1 MYWKKLSASISYF
14 INKSIWGEHLLESNE
29 DLLNYYIDMALE
41 EGNGVYKYLDKKTYE
56 YIELS
61 DEDLEKIKKTFLERV
76 EKKKLKYADEIDK
89 IRSEKIFR
97 EAREYLTE
105 EFEKENKNKLKGF
118 KVIEFPKKN

>member
-1 MYWKKLSASISYF
+1 MYWNKLSASISYF
-14 INKSIWGEHLLESNE
+14 INRDLWGEQLLESTE
-29 DLLNYYIDMALE
+29 DLLNQYMYFAFE
-41 EGNGVYKYLDKKTYE
+41 EEDGVYLYLDKQTYE

-61 DEDLEKIKKTFLERV
+61 DEDLEKIKKTFLERI
-76 EKKKLKYADEIDK
+76 EKKKLKYADEIER

-118 KVIEFPKKN
+118 KVIEFLTKK

>member
-1 MYWKKLSASISYF
+1 M
-14 INKSIWGEHLLESNE
+14 ESNE

-41 EGNGVYKYLDKKTYE
+41 EDDGVYLYLDKQTFE

-61 DEDLEKIKKTFLERV
+61 DEDMDRIVETFIERI
-76 EKKKLKYADEIDK
+76 EKKKIKYADEIER

-105 EFEKENKNKLKGF
+105 EIEKENKNKLKGF
-118 KVIEFPKKN
+118 KVIEFPKKK